1 MTSRGSVIPLFLNQI
16 KNKKKIT
23 ITHKDM
29 TRFLLNLDSAI
40 ELVKYSMKSNISGCT
55 FVKKAPSA
63 FVTDIA
69 NSLYEILGIKKNNF
83 NFIGIRPGEKI
94 NETLISYEESRLTKN
109 FKNFFILYNNLMN
122 EKYMNFFEKG
132 TKSKLFNYSS
142 EMKNNLIS
150 GKKLIN
156 LISKTINQN
165 IDET

>member
-1 MTSRGSVIPLFLNQI
+1 
-16 KNKKKIT
+16 
-23 ITHKDM
+23 
-29 TRFLLNLDSAI
+29 
-40 ELVKYSMKSNISGCT
+40 
-55 FVKKAPSA
+55 
-63 FVTDIA
+63 
-69 NSLYEILGIKKNNF
+69 LYEILGIKKNNF